1 MYSSKRTNKD
11 TLGRFGLG
19 SKVAL
24 SLNIDSYR
32 VINRYN
38 GKKMSF
44 DVYLDKVDPVTP
56 MFSNGN
62 KNDSIN
68 LTDDCVAYFEQTTE
82 KNGLELEIEI
92 KKHNKKQVFE
102 AIESQ
107 LMYMPDIKFLHR
119 ANGSLSYEE
128 VDISAEV
135 LYRDQN
141 IVISESLVYDKP
153 HILLGTNDALV
164 NYGFIAFNEL
174 EIEPK
179 RGAVGLIMDIN
190 DIEVTPSREAPIWS
204 AKTRE
209 AVLKKYESVA
219 KTAADYINKELAT
232 EKDYVQWLVKASQTM
247 SALRSG
253 NNDSVI
259 GRLASIIDVSSLN
272 NVSYP
277 LDRTI
282 EYEKKINMMMGNN
295 LSVRVVSYNKY
306 AKEVN
311 RNNISSLDTLSLPIY
326 FTKNNANQFVDRY
339 IYEDVGDFVLI
350 QGREGYRTDKM
361 AKLVLSSSKIQHY
374 DNIVVPED
382 VLDMYKLDEKSDT
395 DGTAVPLTPA
405 QRARVE
411 AARRRAEAKVVLHV
425 AKTSSN
431 NVVFSSEELKVSEL
445 TSNFENKTRVVYGNG
460 TDRNFMKHI
469 AEAMPSGY
477 FNGFKASS
485 YYYNSDKPK
494 DSYEII
500 NSADK
505 VNPVDFV
512 LISNANDKYLANSS
526 RFISLDNFIIK
537 SYNKKTGKLV
547 LSDDIKFI
555 LTASYARR
563 LFNNRKSSFA
573 EFRPGQMKFVDKDF
587 NNFADT
593 FNYSWV
599 NRDIGALSDI
609 NDSFLHACM
618 ELAAIDAGFY
628 KSDRAALLE
637 TINNEVP
644 SCLCDTIDYISSVD
658 ALFLDKLNYIYDK
671 LNIYD
676 KFKPILALF
685 SSKYYYNGDNEA
697 AKTGK
702 LIKELITL
710 KNKSDDE
717 VIQQQ
722 DNSSNTE

>member
-311 RNNISSLDTLSLPIY
+311 RNNISSLDTLSLP
-326 FTKNNANQFVDRY
+326 RC
-339 IYEDVGDFVLI
+339 
-350 QGREGYRTDKM
+350 
-361 AKLVLSSSKIQHY
+361 
-374 DNIVVPED
+374 
-382 VLDMYKLDEKSDT
+382 
-395 DGTAVPLTPA
+395 
-405 QRARVE
+405 
-411 AARRRAEAKVVLHV
+411 
-425 AKTSSN
+425 
-431 NVVFSSEELKVSEL
+431 
-445 TSNFENKTRVVYGNG
+445 
-460 TDRNFMKHI
+460 
-469 AEAMPSGY
+469 
-477 FNGFKASS
+477 
-485 YYYNSDKPK
+485 
-494 DSYEII
+494 
-500 NSADK
+500 
-505 VNPVDFV
+505 
-512 LISNANDKYLANSS
+512 
-526 RFISLDNFIIK
+526 
-537 SYNKKTGKLV
+537 
-547 LSDDIKFI
+547 
-555 LTASYARR
+555 
-563 LFNNRKSSFA
+563 
-573 EFRPGQMKFVDKDF
+573 
-587 NNFADT
+587 
-593 FNYSWV
+593 W
-599 NRDIGALSDI
+599 
-609 NDSFLHACM
+609 
-618 ELAAIDAGFY
+618 
-628 KSDRAALLE
+628 
-637 TINNEVP
+637 
-644 SCLCDTIDYISSVD
+644 
-658 ALFLDKLNYIYDK
+658 
-671 LNIYD
+671 
-676 KFKPILALF
+676 
-685 SSKYYYNGDNEA
+685 
-697 AKTGK
+697 
-702 LIKELITL
+702 
-710 KNKSDDE
+710 
-717 VIQQQ
+717 
-722 DNSSNTE
+722 